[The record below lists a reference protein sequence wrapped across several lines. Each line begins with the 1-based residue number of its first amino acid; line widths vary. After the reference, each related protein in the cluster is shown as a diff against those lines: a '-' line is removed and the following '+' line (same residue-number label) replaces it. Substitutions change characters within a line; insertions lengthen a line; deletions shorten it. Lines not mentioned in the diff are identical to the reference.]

1 MPLFDYA
8 ARDRS
13 GGLIKGQVEALNQGA
28 AAQTL
33 IKRNIIP
40 VKIIATKGQVRSSSG
55 ANSGNGAESGD
66 LSINWQDLLAPSVG
80 LEDLVIF
87 SRQMYSLMK
96 SGIPILRAVKGLS
109 DSTSSRRMKATL
121 EDVSIQLERGRTFSS
136 ALNQHP
142 KIFNQLY
149 VSIIH
154 VGENTG
160 KLDDACLQL
169 AKYLEREQETRKQIK
184 SATRYPMFVMIAI
197 VMALV
202 VMNIFVIPT
211 FAGMFEK
218 FGAELPLMT
227 RALLAM
233 SSFFTNQWHW
243 LLVGVFGALYGISRY
258 LGTERG
264 RWQWDR
270 YKLNLP
276 AVGTIFERSLLARFS
291 RSFSMMLRAG
301 VPLTHALNLTAD
313 AVDNAF
319 MSSRIIA
326 MRQNIEKG
334 ESLSRVATGSGLF
347 TPLVMQM
354 IGVGEETGRVDELLT
369 DVADYYER
377 EVDYDLKNLTAK
389 IEPILIS
396 IVSVMVLVLAL
407 GIFTPMWDMMSAAK
421 GR

>member
-1 MPLFDYA
+1 MPLFDYS

-13 GGLIKGQVEALNQGA
+13 GGLVKGQIEAPNQGA
-28 AAQTL
+28 AAQAL
-33 IKRNIIP
+33 VKRNVIP
-40 VKIIATKGQVRSSSG
+40 LKILAAKGKAATS
-55 ANSGNGAESGD
+55 ANSANGGAVSAG
-66 LSINWQDLLAPSVG
+66 LSIDVQDLFIPAVG

-109 DSTSSRRMKATL
+109 DTTSSRRMKVTL
-121 EDVSIQLERGRTFSS
+121 EDVSGQLERGRTFSS

-169 AKYLEREQETRKQIK
+169 AEYLEREQETRKQIK

-202 VMNIFVIPT
+202 VMNIAVIPK

-227 RALLAM
+227 RILLSM
-233 SSFFTNQWHW
+233 SEFFIEKWP
-243 LLVGVFGALYGISRY
+243 LLIVGVAGAIFGISRY
-258 LGTERG
+258 LKSEKGEM
-264 RWQWDR
+264 QWDR
-270 YKLNLP
+270 YKLKLP

-319 MSSRIIA
+319 MSSRIIG

-334 ESLSRVATGSGLF
+334 ESLSRVAAGSGLF

-369 DVADYYER
+369 DVAVYYER
-377 EVDYDLKNLTAK
+377 EVDYDLKSLTSK

-407 GIFTPMWDMMSAAK
+407 GIFTPMWDMMNASK
-421 GR
+421 GG

>member
-1 MPLFDYA
+1 MPLFDYS

-40 VKIIATKGQVRSSSG
+40 VKIIVAKHKARSGSKSQSGNTSSS
-55 ANSGNGAESGD
+55 A
-66 LSINWQDLLAPSVG
+66 LSSNWQDVLAPAVG

-109 DSTSSRRMKATL
+109 DTTSSRRMRATL
-121 EDVSIQLERGRTFSS
+121 EDVSMQLEKGRTFSS

-169 AKYLEREQETRKQIK
+169 AEYLEREQETRKQIK
-184 SATRYPMFVMIAI
+184 SATRYPTFVMIAI

-227 RALLAM
+227 RILLAM
-233 SSFFTNQWHW
+233 SDFFVNQWHW
-243 LLVGVFGALYGISRY
+243 LLVSAVGTVYGITRY
-258 LGTERG
+258 LKTEKG
-264 RWQWDR
+264 RWRWDR
-270 YKLNLP
+270 YKLRLP
-276 AVGTIFERSLLARFS
+276 AVGSIFERSLLARFS

-301 VPLTHALNLTAD
+301 VPLTNALNLTAD

-319 MSSRIIA
+319 MSSRIIT

-334 ESLSRVATGSGLF
+334 ESLSRVAAGSGLF

-354 IGVGEETGRVDELLT
+354 IGVGEETGRVDELLI
-369 DVADYYER
+369 DVAGYYER
-377 EVDYDLKNLTAK
+377 EVDYDLKSLTSK